1 MLTLWQYVSSLPWR
15 RGPSSWAVRH
25 CSWPVMCEIGDPSSI
40 RDTVL
45 PAASSPSILII
56 ATTCPYSAHAN
67 HDPTDM
73 AQHPEMYSADELAK
87 SVLPSPTSSS
97 PRNPPTNY
105 PPPHRFA
112 ANTSSRPTE
121 IHGSHVDSPA
131 PPYATSPALTNTS
144 FNSPHASPEPLQ
156 QECHELE
163 ARDRD
168 RNLDEKVARERE
180 YQRQVAAAA
189 SAGGGVAV
197 PPAPAGGALPTRERP
212 TTTLRQRMADFEEE
226 EEEEDGDEVGGGAWA
241 YSGEAVRVAP
251 AARVVQVGVPRP
263 PVGSILSLYT

>member
-1 MLTLWQYVSSLPWR
+1 
-15 RGPSSWAVRH
+15 
-25 CSWPVMCEIGDPSSI
+25 
-40 RDTVL
+40 
-45 PAASSPSILII
+45 
-56 ATTCPYSAHAN
+56 
-67 HDPTDM
+67 M
-73 AQHPEMYSADELAK
+73 AQHPEMYSSDELAK
-87 SVLPSPTSSS
+87 
-97 PRNPPTNY
+97 
-105 PPPHRFA
+105 FA

-251 AARVVQVGVPRP
+251 AARVVQLP
-263 PVGSILSLYT
+263 PPYPSRDKGLGFEPTPLETAIETALPDQNTVSQLDRWLQAQRSTGTLQRKGGRLRVVNEEAGEEG